1 MINGKINDLKVS
13 DAMTDDTEN
22 FKNKEL

>member
-13 DAMTDDTEN
+13 GAMTDDTEN